1 MSFSGQ
7 PDFQP
12 TTRREARELE
22 ARRAAMATAQA
33 PAVSTVTGPAVVLP
47 TDLPVAVPVAPPAV
61 RAQQSTQLKV
71 VVRRPAPPKKRI
83 GAQLLSMGA
92 LLFAAALLIGT
103 TVPANAFI
111 STDTQLEE
119 APKTTAGQSVEVSD
133 VAIAADATRASYTV
147 TSYAELLRQ
156 KYGSRSYSY
165 TVGTGPIRWPFPYAV
180 PISDGFGERLAPCR
194 YCSSFHNG
202 VDFTPGAGTP
212 IYTIAAG
219 TVVFT
224 EVSNSGFGNHVM
236 IEHQIGGKTVTS
248 MYAHMQMNSSP
259 LVVGQVV
266 QAGEFVGLVGSTGVA
281 TGAHLHLEIHIN
293 GTPTDP
299 FAWLKANAAK

>member
-1 MSFSGQ
+1 MSFPGQ

-33 PAVSTVTGPAVVLP
+33 PAVATVSGPGFVLP

-61 RAQQSTQLKV
+61 LAQQSAPLTI
-71 VVRRPAPPKKRI
+71 VVRRPAKPRKRI

-111 STDTQLEE
+111 STETQLEA

-165 TVGTGPIRWPFPYAV
+165 TVGSGPIRWPFPYAV

-236 IEHQIGGKTVTS
+236 IEHTIGGKTITS

>member
-1 MSFSGQ
+1 MSFSG
-7 PDFQP
+7 PDDIQP

-22 ARRAAMATAQA
+22 ARRAAAAQESTPA
-33 PAVSTVTGPAVVLP
+33 PPVA
-47 TDLPVAVPVAPPAV
+47 LPVAPLAIS
-61 RAQQSTQLKV
+61 AQQAAVVKV
-71 VVRRPAPPKKRI
+71 VVRRPVKKKKRI
-83 GAQLLSMGA
+83 GAQLLSAGA

-111 STDTQLEE
+111 STTADLEA
-119 APKTTAGQSVEVSD
+119 APKAAAGQTVEVSD
-133 VAIAADATRASYTV
+133 IAISAEAARANYTV
-147 TSYAELLRQ
+147 TSYADQLKA
-156 KYGSRSYSY
+156 KYGNRDYAY
-165 TVGTGPIRWPFPYAV
+165 KVGVGAVMWPFPYAV

-236 IEHQIGGKTVTS
+236 VEHTVGGKKITS
-248 MYAHMQMNSSP
+248 MYAHMQASSSP

-266 QAGEFVGLVGSTGVA
+266 AAGEFVGLVGSTGVA
-281 TGAHLHLEIHIN
+281 TGAHLHLEIHVN
-293 GTPTDP
+293 DVPTDP

>member
-1 MSFSGQ
+1 VSDLG
-7 PDFQP
+7 PDDIQP

-22 ARRAAMATAQA
+22 ARRAAMASQ
-33 PAVSTVTGPAVVLP
+33 P
-47 TDLPVAVPVAPPAV
+47 TDLPVVPMATAVPVAPVATVPAQSAAV
-61 RAQQSTQLKV
+61 RTV
-71 VVRRPAPPKKRI
+71 VVRRPKPKKKRL
-83 GAQLLSMGA
+83 GAQLLSAGA
-92 LLFAAALLIGT
+92 LLFAAALLVGT

-111 STDTQLEE
+111 TAE
-119 APKTTAGQSVEVSD
+119 ADLVAVPKASVGQSVEVSD
-133 VAIAADATRASYTV
+133 VAISADATRGDYTV
-147 TSYAELLRQ
+147 TSYAELMRQ
-156 KYGSRSYSY
+156 KYGNRSYNY
-165 TVGTGPIRWPFPYAV
+165 TVGVGPVQWPFPYAV
-180 PISDGFGERLAPCR
+180 PISDGYGERLAPCR

-212 IYTIAAG
+212 IYAVAAG

-224 EVSNSGFGNHVM
+224 EVSKSGFGNQVI
-236 IEHQIGGKTVTS
+236 IEHSIGGKTVQS

-259 LVVGQVV
+259 LQVGQVV
-266 QAGEFVGLVGSTGVA
+266 PVGEFVGLVGSTGVA